1 MGVRALF
8 DRYRSRA
15 LTGCRVQARI
25 NRLRE
30 LRELLEKQQS
40 APEQET
46 EPVLMPAPVVVGRI
60 RFFDGPAGNG
70 TGEVEW
76 CKIAYLFCRETD
88 TFTKGAHTIVEKLE
102 MDLLEILREDC
113 RLPLEKLAVMT
124 GVTVEKVAETIDR
137 LEKERVILRYA
148 PTINWD
154 KTDRERV
161 EAMIEVRVTPQR
173 DMGFDAVAKRI
184 YRFEEVKSV
193 YLMSGN
199 YDLLVLVEART
210 LKELALF
217 VSEKL
222 STLEMVTG
230 TATSFVLKRYK
241 EEGVVFEGEKSDQ
254 RLVVSP

>member
-1 MGVRALF
+1 MTKLETT
-8 DRYRSRA
+8 
-15 LTGCRVQARI
+15 L
-25 NRLRE
+25 L
-30 LRELLEKQQS
+30 ELL
-40 APEQET
+40 T
-46 EPVLMPAPVVVGRI
+46 
-60 RFFDGPAGNG
+60 
-70 TGEVEW
+70 
-76 CKIAYLFCRETD
+76 
-88 TFTKGAHTIVEKLE
+88 
-102 MDLLEILREDC
+102 EDC
-113 RLPLEKLAVMT
+113 RISLEKLAVMT
-124 GVTVEKVAETIDR
+124 GESIEAVAETIER
-137 LEKERVILRYA
+137 LENDHVILRYA
-148 PTINWD
+148 PTVNWD

-193 YLMSGN
+193 YLMSGA

-241 EEGVVFEGEKSDQ
+241 EEGVVFEGEKTDN
-254 RLVVSP
+254 RLVISP